1 MVAFTFVLLYMLIKQ
16 QLHNLCRAYL
26 DNNIQNAEAVIA
38 DAREAARNETKSSA
52 GDKYETAREMMQ
64 QDIDLN
70 NARLLQLRRQIDVL
84 DRIVIDKTSDII
96 IPGSIVRTTQA
107 NYFIAISA
115 GRILV
120 DGQTY
125 YVISIDSPLGVQ
137 LKGKKVGDEFI
148 INGKKG
154 TIIGVL

>member
-1 MVAFTFVLLYMLIKQ
+1 MLLKQ

-70 NARLLQLRRQIDVL
+70 NARLLQLRRQMDVL
-84 DRIVIDKTSDII
+84 DRIAIDTASDII
-96 IPGSIVRTTQA
+96 IPGSIVTTISG
-107 NYFIAISA
+107 NYYIAISA
-115 GRILV
+115 GKLV
-120 DGQTY
+120 VNGETY
-125 YVISIDSPLGVQ
+125 YAISIDSPLGIQ
-137 LKGKKVGDEFI
+137 LKGKKAGDEFI

-154 TIIGVL
+154 IISGVL

>member
-1 MVAFTFVLLYMLIKQ
+1 MAFTFVLLYMLLKQ
-16 QLHNLCRAYL
+16 QLHNLCRVYL
-26 DNNIQNAEAVIA
+26 DSNIQNAEAVIA

-70 NARLLQLRRQIDVL
+70 NTRLLQLRRQIDVL
-84 DRIVIDKTSDII
+84 DRIAIDTASDII
-96 IPGSIVRTTQA
+96 IPGSIVTTSLG

-115 GRILV
+115 GKLLV

-125 YVISIDSPLGVQ
+125 YAISIDSPLGAQ
-137 LKGKKVGDEFI
+137 LKGKKTSDEFI

-154 TIIGVL
+154 IISDVL

>member
-1 MVAFTFVLLYMLIKQ
+1 MMLIKQ
-16 QLHNLCRAYL
+16 QLHHLCHAYL
-26 DNNIQNAEAVIA
+26 DNNIQNAEAAIA

-70 NARLLQLRRQIDVL
+70 NARLLQLRRQTDVL
-84 DRIVIDKTSDII
+84 DRIVIDTASDII
-96 IPGSIVRTTQA
+96 IPGSIVTA
-107 NYFIAISA
+107 SLGNYFIAISA
-115 GRILV
+115 GKLLV

-125 YVISIDSPLGVQ
+125 YAISMDSPLGAQ
-137 LKGKKVGDEFI
+137 LKGKKAGDEFI

-154 TIIGVL
+154 TIMGVL

>member
-1 MVAFTFVLLYMLIKQ
+1 MMLIKQ
-16 QLHNLCRAYL
+16 QLHNLCHAYL
-26 DNNIQNAEAVIA
+26 DSNIQNAEAVIA
-38 DAREAARNETKSSA
+38 NAREAARNETKSSA

-70 NARLLQLRRQIDVL
+70 NARLLQLRKQLEVL
-84 DRIVIDKTSDII
+84 DRIAIDTISDII
-96 IPGSIVRTTQA
+96 IPGSIVTTSLG

-115 GRILV
+115 GKLLV

-125 YVISIDSPLGVQ
+125 YAISMDSPLGAQ
-137 LKGKKVGDEFI
+137 LKGKKAGDEFI

-154 TIIGVL
+154 TIMGVL

>member
-1 MVAFTFVLLYMLIKQ
+1 MLLKQ
-16 QLHNLCRAYL
+16 QLHNRCRAYL

-70 NARLLQLRRQIDVL
+70 NARLLQLRKQMDVL
-84 DRIVIDKTSDII
+84 DRIAIDTASDII
-96 IPGSIVRTTQA
+96 IPGSIVTTTSG
-107 NYFIAISA
+107 NYYIAISA
-115 GRILV
+115 GKLV
-120 DGQTY
+120 ANGQTY
-125 YVISIDSPLGVQ
+125 YAISIDAPLGMQ
-137 LKGKKVGDEFI
+137 LKGKKAGDEFI

-154 TIIGVL
+154 TISDVL

>member
-1 MVAFTFVLLYMLIKQ
+1 MLIKQ
-16 QLHNLCRAYL
+16 QLHHLCHAYL

-70 NARLLQLRRQIDVL
+70 NARLLQLRKQTDVL
-84 DRIVIDKTSDII
+84 DRIAIDTASDII
-96 IPGSIVRTTQA
+96 IPGSIVITTSG
-107 NYFIAISA
+107 NYYIAISA
-115 GRILV
+115 GKLAV
-120 DGQTY
+120 DGKTY
-125 YVISIDSPLGVQ
+125 YAISIDSPLGIQ
-137 LKGKKVGDEFI
+137 LKGKKASEEFI

-154 TIIGVL
+154 TISDVL

>member
-1 MVAFTFVLLYMLIKQ
+1 MQSLKI
-16 QLHNLCRAYL
+16 QLHNLCCSYL
-26 DNNIQNAEAVIA
+26 TESICNAEAAIA
-38 DAREAARNETKSSA
+38 DAREAVQNETKSSA

-84 DRIVIDKTSDII
+84 DRIVIDTASDII
-96 IPGSIVRTTQA
+96 IPGSIVITSLG

-115 GRILV
+115 GKLPV

-125 YVISIDSPLGVQ
+125 YAISIDSPLGTQ
-137 LKGKKVGDEFI
+137 LKGKKAGDEFI

-154 TIIGVL
+154 TIMGVL

>member
-1 MVAFTFVLLYMLIKQ
+1 MLLKQ
-16 QLHNLCRAYL
+16 QLHHLCRAYL

-84 DRIVIDKTSDII
+84 DRIVIDTASDII
-96 IPGSIVRTTQA
+96 IPGSIVTTSLG

-115 GRILV
+115 GKLLV
-120 DGQTY
+120 DGRTY
-125 YVISIDSPLGVQ
+125 YAISIDSPLGTQ
-137 LKGKKVGDEFI
+137 LKGKKAGDEFI

-154 TIIGVL
+154 TIMGVI

>member
-1 MVAFTFVLLYMLIKQ
+1 MMLLKQ
-16 QLHNLCRAYL
+16 QLHNRCRAYL

-52 GDKYETAREMMQ
+52 GDKYETSREMMQ

-70 NARLLQLRRQIDVL
+70 NARLLQLRKQMDVL
-84 DRIVIDKTSDII
+84 DRIAIDTISDII
-96 IPGSIVRTTQA
+96 IPGSIVTTTQA

-115 GRILV
+115 GKLLV

-125 YVISIDSPLGVQ
+125 YAISMDSPLGAQ
-137 LKGKKVGDEFI
+137 LKGKKAGDEFI

-154 TIIGVL
+154 AISDVL

>member
-1 MVAFTFVLLYMLIKQ
+1 MLIKQ
-16 QLHNLCRAYL
+16 KLHSLCRAYL

-38 DAREAARNETKSSA
+38 DVREAARNETKSSA

-70 NARLLQLRRQIDVL
+70 NARLLQLRKQMDVL
-84 DRIVIDKTSDII
+84 DRISIDTASDII
-96 IPGSIVRTTQA
+96 ILGSIVRTSLG

-115 GRILV
+115 GKLFV

-125 YVISIDSPLGVQ
+125 YAISIDSPLGAQ
-137 LKGKKVGDEFI
+137 LKGKKAGDEFI

-154 TIIGVL
+154 TIMGVL

>member
-1 MVAFTFVLLYMLIKQ
+1 MLLKQ
-16 QLHNLCRAYL
+16 QLHHLCRAYL

-84 DRIVIDKTSDII
+84 DRIVIDTASDII
-96 IPGSIVRTTQA
+96 IPDSIVTTSLG

-115 GRILV
+115 GKLLV
-120 DGQTY
+120 DGRTY
-125 YVISIDSPLGVQ
+125 YAISIDSPLGTQ
-137 LKGKKVGDEFI
+137 LKGKKAGDEFI

-154 TIIGVL
+154 TIMGVI

>member
-1 MVAFTFVLLYMLIKQ
+1 MLIKQ

-26 DNNIQNAEAVIA
+26 DGNIQNAEAVIA

-84 DRIVIDKTSDII
+84 DRIAIDTASNII
-96 IPGSIVRTTQA
+96 IPGSIVTTTLG

-115 GRILV
+115 GKLVV
-120 DGQTY
+120 DGKIY
-125 YVISIDSPLGVQ
+125 YAISIDSPLGAQ
-137 LKGKKVGDEFI
+137 LKGKKAGDEFI

-154 TIIGVL
+154 TISDVL

>member
-1 MVAFTFVLLYMLIKQ
+1 MMLLKQ

-26 DNNIQNAEAVIA
+26 DGNIQNAEAVIA

-70 NARLLQLRRQIDVL
+70 NARLLQLRRQTDVL
-84 DRIVIDKTSDII
+84 DRIAIDTISDII
-96 IPGSIVRTTQA
+96 IPGSIVTTSLG

-115 GRILV
+115 GKLLV
-120 DGQTY
+120 EGQTY
-125 YVISIDSPLGVQ
+125 YAISMDSPLGAQ
-137 LKGKKVGDEFI
+137 LKGKKAGDEFI

-154 TIIGVL
+154 TIMGVL

>member
-1 MVAFTFVLLYMLIKQ
+1 MLLKQ

-26 DNNIQNAEAVIA
+26 DGNIQNAEAVIA

-70 NARLLQLRRQIDVL
+70 NARLLQLRRQTDVL
-84 DRIVIDKTSDII
+84 DRIVIDTASDII
-96 IPGSIVRTTQA
+96 IPGSIVTA
-107 NYFIAISA
+107 SLGNYFIAISA
-115 GRILV
+115 GKLLV
-120 DGQTY
+120 EGQTY
-125 YVISIDSPLGVQ
+125 YAISIDSPLGVQ
-137 LKGKKVGDEFI
+137 LKGKKAGDEFI

-154 TIIGVL
+154 TIMGVQ

>member
-16 QLHNLCRAYL
+16 KLYNLCHAYL

-70 NARLLQLRRQIDVL
+70 KAGTDAA
-84 DRIVIDKTSDII
+84 
-96 IPGSIVRTTQA
+96 A
-107 NYFIAISA
+107 N
-115 GRILV
+115 
-120 DGQTY
+120 
-125 YVISIDSPLGVQ
+125 
-137 LKGKKVGDEFI
+137 
-148 INGKKG
+148 
-154 TIIGVL
+154 